1 MALPGYHLSEIPR
14 GEFGEPSKIIE
25 EAMELADAHSQGAR
39 IMALVELSDLV
50 GAVEGYLRRHHPS
63 YSIPD
68 LLAMAAITSRVF
80 ENGHRTPRKV

>member
-1 MALPGYHLSEIPR
+1 MPLPGYHLSEIPR

-50 GAVEGYLRRHHPS
+50 GAVEGYLRRHHPGS
-63 YSIPD
+63 SLDD
-68 LLAMAAITSRVF
+68 LITMAAITGRAF
-80 ENGHRTPRKV
+80 KNGHRSAR